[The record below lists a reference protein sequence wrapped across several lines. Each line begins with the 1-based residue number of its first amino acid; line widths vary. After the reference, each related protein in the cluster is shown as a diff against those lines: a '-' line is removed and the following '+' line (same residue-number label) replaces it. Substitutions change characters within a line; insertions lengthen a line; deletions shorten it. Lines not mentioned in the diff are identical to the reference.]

1 MPKQHIRQKGLKTFM
16 KKNSKFL
23 LIYVAILFSFALVL
37 ILFAGLTQNNYAKEL
52 AESQGIK
59 QNLIEVTEQYQT
71 LTDSMKSLNKNL
83 EEANIKIETYE
94 QDINQKANQ
103 ILLTDKLVQAM
114 QLIDTGR
121 PTAAKELLDEIDKE
135 TLTENQR
142 YIYNKLMI
150 LGGY

>member
-1 MPKQHIRQKGLKTFM
+1 M

-23 LIYVAILFSFALVL
+23 LIYIAILFSFALVL

-83 EEANIKIETYE
+83 EDANKQIETYE
-94 QDINQKANQ
+94 EDINQKANQ
-103 ILLTDKLVQAM
+103 ILLTDKLVEAM
-114 QLIDTGR
+114 RLIDTGR
-121 PTAAKELLDEIDKE
+121 PTAAKELLAEIDKE

-142 YIYNKLMI
+142 YIYNKLMK
-150 LGGY
+150 

>member
-1 MPKQHIRQKGLKTFM
+1 M

-23 LIYVAILFSFALVL
+23 LIYIAILFSFALVL

-83 EEANIKIETYE
+83 EDANKQIETYE

-103 ILLTDKLVQAM
+103 ILLTDKLVEAM
-114 QLIDTGR
+114 RLIDTGR
-121 PTAAKELLDEIDKE
+121 PSAAKEILTEIDKE

-150 LGGY
+150 QGGY

>member
-1 MPKQHIRQKGLKTFM
+1 M
-16 KKNSKFL
+16 KKNTKFL
-23 LIYVAILFSFALVL
+23 LMYIAILFSFALVL

-59 QNLIEVTEQYQT
+59 QNLVEVTEQYQT

-83 EEANIKIETYE
+83 EEANKKIETYE

-103 ILLTDKLVQAM
+103 ILMTDKLVQAM

-121 PTAAKELLDEIDKE
+121 PTAAKEVLDEIDKE
-135 TLTENQR
+135 ILTDNQR
-142 YIYNKLMI
+142 YIYNKLMM

>member
-1 MPKQHIRQKGLKTFM
+1 MPKKHIRQKGLKTFM

-59 QNLIEVTEQYQT
+59 QNLVEVTEQYQT

-83 EEANIKIETYE
+83 EEANKKIETYE

-103 ILLTDKLVQAM
+103 ILMTDKLVQAM

-121 PTAAKELLDEIDKE
+121 PTAAKEVLDEIDKE
-135 TLTENQR
+135 ILTDNQR
-142 YIYNKLMI
+142 YIYNKLMM

>member
-1 MPKQHIRQKGLKTFM
+1 MAPNTTNAQKAYQTERFE
-16 KKNSKFL
+16 N
-23 LIYVAILFSFALVL
+23 IYAILFSFALVL

-59 QNLIEVTEQYQT
+59 QNLVEVTEQYQT

-83 EEANIKIETYE
+83 EEANKKIETYE

-103 ILLTDKLVQAM
+103 ILMTDKLVQAM

-121 PTAAKELLDEIDKE
+121 PTAAKEVLDEIDKE
-135 TLTENQR
+135 ILTDNQR
-142 YIYNKLMI
+142 YIYNKLMM

>member
-1 MPKQHIRQKGLKTFM
+1 M

-103 ILLTDKLVQAM
+103 IILTDKLVQAM

-121 PTAAKELLDEIDKE
+121 PTAAKEILDEIDKE